1 MTTALGAYAV
11 VAYLCDEPAA
21 DAVEPLVSRPTIISA
36 LNLAEVVDRLMRIH
50 DWELDDLR
58 STLAVLER
66 SGMEVVPVTE
76 EVAVA
81 AGLLRA
87 RHYHGTR
94 RAVSAADCVG
104 AATALREKVPF
115 ATSDPALVAVM
126 REEGGAVHPLPD
138 SRGSM
143 P

>member
-1 MTTALGAYAV
+1 MTALDAYTV

-21 DAVEPLVSRPTIISA
+21 DAIEPIITRPSVVSA

-50 DWELDDLR
+50 AWEPDDLY
-58 STLAVLER
+58 STLAIMERAGMRVL
-66 SGMEVVPVTE
+66 PVTDDLAIE
-76 EVAVA
+76 

-87 RHYHGTR
+87 RHSHGSR
-94 RAVSAADCVG
+94 CAVSMADCVA
-104 AATALREKVPF
+104 AATALREKVPL

-126 REEGGAVHPLPD
+126 RAEGGEVLPLPD
-138 SRGSM
+138 SKGSM